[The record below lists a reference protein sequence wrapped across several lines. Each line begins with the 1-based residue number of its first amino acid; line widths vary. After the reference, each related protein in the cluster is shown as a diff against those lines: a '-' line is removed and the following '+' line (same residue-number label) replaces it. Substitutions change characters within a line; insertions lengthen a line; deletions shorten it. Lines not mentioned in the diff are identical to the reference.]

1 MGENCGNTVLGQ
13 CFVFVET
20 RDKANNDSSAAFAKK
35 IEDLGGR
42 VANKLT
48 DKVTHVVFK
57 GGKKTTW
64 DAATAKGIPLVS
76 PMWVAAAETEE
87 ECADPSDHRAAMPKP
102 SDAPQKSMEPVPVRH
117 QEPPESSSQRFPETS
132 RSLGGK
138 AGTPAQLTS
147 PKGTGTSTAK
157 GTPGTHS
164 DVSVTQEAA
173 EDEEAAAQE
182 EVPKSKDELIAYL
195 ARHKYPQ
202 PSKLTLALLKKQAG

>member
-1 MGENCGNTVLGQ
+1 MSALPPPSFVLRAGEGRSSEGPALASVRSRRIPRFSPPRHLSMGENCGNTVLGQ

-20 RDKANNDSSAAFAKK
+20 RDKANNDSSAGFAKR
-35 IEDLGGR
+35 IEELGGR

-102 SDAPQKSMEPVPVRH
+102 SDAPQKSMEPVPVRSPIQH
-117 QEPPESSSQRFPETS
+117 PQRSHCPVE
-132 RSLGGK
+132 L
-138 AGTPAQLTS
+138 S
-147 PKGTGTSTAK
+147 PSW
-157 GTPGTHS
+157 
-164 DVSVTQEAA
+164 
-173 EDEEAAAQE
+173 
-182 EVPKSKDELIAYL
+182 
-195 ARHKYPQ
+195 
-202 PSKLTLALLKKQAG
+202 

>member
-20 RDKANNDSSAAFAKK
+20 RDKANNDSSAGFAKR
-35 IEDLGGR
+35 IEELGGR

-138 AGTPAQLTS
+138 AGTPAQVRPTFRSLPRTD
-147 PKGTGTSTAK
+147 TSTDPNPNPDPDPNPSPDLIP
-157 GTPGTHS
+157 TPNPHHGS
-164 DVSVTQEAA
+164 SR
-173 EDEEAAAQE
+173 
-182 EVPKSKDELIAYL
+182 PPR
-195 ARHKYPQ
+195 ARARARPRARRAR
-202 PSKLTLALLKKQAG
+202 TAT